1 MDEWRENQKGQNGT
15 TKLSSIAHMDEW
27 GENQK
32 SLNGTTKI
40 V

>member
-1 MDEWRENQKGQNGT
+1 
-15 TKLSSIAHMDEW
+15 MDEW

-32 SLNGTTKI
+32 GLNETTKIVYPMDEWGKNQKRLNGTTKS